1 LLLAAECCRFGKP
14 KPFRIISVRYTRIDL
29 LLDPKIVYLSGKAS
43 LQTHRPTVTQ
53 TIAMGRGRD
62 FRGGGNGR
70 GWHATDEDQ
79 AFLAPTPTF
88 IPKPVRRSQP
98 GDISPVEAIV
108 KWFNPEKGF
117 GFVEIADGSGDA
129 FLSIKPLQAFGRDT
143 ISPGAKLT
151 AFVGQGEKGRQV
163 TKIATIDDSGAATA
177 PTCAASSVSRPR
189 RVEANLSD
197 AKEVFG
203 KVKWFSAEKGMGF
216 VEAEDGGK
224 DVFIHISVV
233 KKARLADLSEGQRIS
248 MRVVESA
255 KGRQAVTVEAVD

>member
-1 LLLAAECCRFGKP
+1 
-14 KPFRIISVRYTRIDL
+14 
-29 LLDPKIVYLSGKAS
+29 
-43 LQTHRPTVTQ
+43 
-53 TIAMGRGRD
+53 MGRGRD
-62 FRGGGNGR
+62 FRGGGSGR
-70 GWHATDEDQ
+70 GRHATDEDH
-79 AFLAPTPTF
+79 AFLVPTPTF
-88 IPKPVRRSQP
+88 IPKPIRRPQA

-129 FLSIKPLQAFGRDT
+129 FLSVKALQAFGRDT
-143 ISPGAKLT
+143 VAPGAKLSV
-151 AFVGQGEKGRQV
+151 FVGQKEKGRQV
-163 TKIATIDDSGAATA
+163 TKIAAIDDSGTSIA
-177 PTCAASSVSRPR
+177 PPYAASSASRPSHI
-189 RVEANLSD
+189 EANLSE

-248 MRVVESA
+248 MRVTETP
-255 KGRQAVTVEAVD
+255 KGRQAASVEAVD